1 MALSDPHD
9 QIDHVNRQQ
18 EALRVA
24 EEVLTDIELERL
36 KASEVVLKASRVA
49 RLVGHADLETFL
61 GYERNGYPTDGT
73 SLSGKVRGTVV
84 M

>member
-1 MALSDPHD
+1 
-9 QIDHVNRQQ
+9 
-18 EALRVA
+18 VA

-73 SLSGKVRGTVV
+73 STVWIGGSSDIWWGVRRAG
-84 M
+84 